1 MDKVDIS
8 IVIAVK
14 DEQIYVEQAIL
25 SILNQKGIS
34 IEVIVIDDGSKDN
47 TFEIIRNI
55 QKTNP
60 CIKLFRNPNIGK
72 NYAFNYG
79 VEKSSG
85 DYVCIFAGD
94 DIMPEGSL
102 EARWK
107 MINQYP
113 LSESIVGL
121 CKLMIL
127 SEDKSTNGQLIP
139 RRTGEGCFSGV
150 SYLMTQ
156 QSAKAIFPVPTS
168 LPNEDTWMELTVRHL
183 NVFKI
188 IHSDIIGCEW
198 RVHSNNSINLLSD
211 FEEFNRKITLR
222 KKVLNIFYEKYE
234 NALSAKDKKLILAKI
249 QCEEYRQK
257 GDFLKILFSRDEFID
272 RLRAISTSNSFFY
285 NIRKRYYSLFSGW

>member
-8 IVIAVK
+8 VIVAVK
-14 DEQIYVEQAIL
+14 DEEVYVEKAIL
-25 SILNQKGIS
+25 SILNQKGIR
-34 IEVIVIDDGSKDN
+34 IEVIVVDDGSKDN
-47 TFEIIRNI
+47 TFEIIQNI
-55 QKTNP
+55 QKNNT
-60 CIKLFRNPNIGK
+60 CLKLYRNPNRGK
-72 NYAFNYG
+72 NHAFNYG
-79 VEKSSG
+79 VEKSTG

-107 MINQYP
+107 IINQYP
-113 LSESIVGL
+113 LRESIVGL

-127 SEDKSTNGQLIP
+127 SDDKSTNGLLIP
-139 RRTGEGCFSGV
+139 RGKGEGCFSGV

-156 QSAKAIFPVPTS
+156 QSAKIIFPVPVS
-168 LPNEDTWMELTVRHL
+168 LPNEDTWMELAVRHL
-183 NVFKI
+183 SVFNV

-222 KKVLNIFYEKYE
+222 KKALKLFFEKYE
-234 NALSAKDKKLILAKI
+234 NVLSIKDKKKIMVKI

-257 GDFLKILFSRDEFID
+257 GEFLNILFSQDGFID
-272 RLRAISTSNSFFY
+272 KLRAISTSNSFFY